1 MLENLI
7 VSFIE
12 KRKKICGA
20 IFGFIIA
27 ILLLEYGIWKTIFI
41 ALMTYAG
48 YKLNES
54 DVIDKLKKKLIER
67 LQD

>member
-12 KRKKICGA
+12 KRKKIYGA